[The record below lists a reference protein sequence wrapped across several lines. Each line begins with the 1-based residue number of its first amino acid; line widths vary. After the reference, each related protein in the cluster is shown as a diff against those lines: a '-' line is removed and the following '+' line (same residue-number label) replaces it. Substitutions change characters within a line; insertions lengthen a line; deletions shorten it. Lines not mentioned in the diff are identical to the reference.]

1 MTTDRTIGTQD
12 NAALERE
19 ALAWL
24 VRITDEDATAA
35 ERTALAAWQ
44 SQSRAHAAALERARG
59 LWGALPPAIDG
70 LLRSGAL
77 QPDEIE
83 RSQARPI
90 GRRTFLGGAV
100 AAAAAAAGYLVV
112 RPPLE
117 LWPSLSEL
125 AADYRTGIGQRRDIV
140 IADSVPVAMNTQTC
154 IALRPAMPGLD
165 RFELITGEAAID
177 ATMMKGNAVQVIAGD
192 GSATATAA
200 NFSVRCDGSVTSVTC
215 VAGNVRVAVADQ
227 EVFLGASQQVV
238 YQRGGLGAVTAV
250 DPTVVTA
257 WRSGYLMFRKEP
269 LDRVI
274 AEVNR
279 YRPGRIVLL
288 DAALGRG
295 LVTARFKLDR
305 LDDVMTQ
312 VHEVFGA
319 RVRTLPGGL
328 VLIG

>member
-1 MTTDRTIGTQD
+1 MGAQD
-12 NAALERE
+12 SAALERE

-35 ERTALAAWQ
+35 ERAALAAWQ
-44 SQSRAHAAALERARG
+44 SQSPAHAAALERARG

-77 QPDEIE
+77 QPDGFVH
-83 RSQARPI
+83 RPAPRI
-90 GRRTFLGGAV
+90 GRRAFLGGAAAAT
-100 AAAAAAAGYLVV
+100 AAAACYLVV

-125 AADYRTGIGQRRDIV
+125 AADYRTGVGQRRDIV
-140 IADSVPVAMNTQTC
+140 IADAVPVAMNTQTS
-154 IALRPAMPGLD
+154 IVLRPAMPGLD
-165 RFELITGEAAID
+165 RFELIAGEAAID
-177 ATMMKGNAVQVIAGD
+177 ATMLKGKAVRVIAGD

-200 NFSVRCDGSVTSVTC
+200 NFSVRCDGPATSVTC

-227 EVFLGASQQVV
+227 EVMLGAGQQVV
-238 YQRGGLGAVTAV
+238 YRRGGLGAVTAV

-288 DAALGRG
+288 DATLGRG

-305 LDDVMTQ
+305 LDDVMIQ

-319 RVRTLPGGL
+319 RVRNLPGGV